1 MEELNTVV
9 TFCEEKHWHWKQ
21 PGAQKSKGKDKEIP
35 IQACCRLR
43 IPGGCGSQIS

>member
-9 TFCEEKHWHWKQ
+9 TFCGEKHWYFKQ
-21 PGAQKSKGKDKEIP
+21 MGTPKVKGNEIP

-43 IPGGCGSQIS
+43 VPGGGGSQTS